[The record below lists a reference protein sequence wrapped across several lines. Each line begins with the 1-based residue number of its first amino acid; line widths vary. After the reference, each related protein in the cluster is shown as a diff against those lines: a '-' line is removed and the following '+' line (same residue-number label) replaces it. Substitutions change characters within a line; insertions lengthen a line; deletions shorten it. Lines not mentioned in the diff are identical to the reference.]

1 MNWSCGRSRRQPGA
15 QEEAAAA
22 AAGAARLGPGDEAGV
37 REGKRGNLQRRL
49 HHINSCSQPK
59 DGEPFPPHH
68 IPHLVP
74 EYTANLELPSS
85 PGGSVAPGLL
95 WFSSAVPLQSQKLP
109 GWPKASRDT
118 SLRTLRWR
126 RYLLGILQ
134 YLNPSSRETLATGLV
149 C

>member
-1 MNWSCGRSRRQPGA
+1 MTVEARREVSQLAQGHIARNWWGSA
-15 QEEAAAA
+15 I
-22 AAGAARLGPGDEAGV
+22 
-37 REGKRGNLQRRL
+37 RL
-49 HHINSCSQPK
+49 HNLWIL
-59 DGEPFPPHH
+59 FPPHQ
-68 IPHLVP
+68 ILRLVP

-85 PGGSVAPGLL
+85 PAGSVAPGFL

-118 SLRTLRWR
+118 SLRTLWWR